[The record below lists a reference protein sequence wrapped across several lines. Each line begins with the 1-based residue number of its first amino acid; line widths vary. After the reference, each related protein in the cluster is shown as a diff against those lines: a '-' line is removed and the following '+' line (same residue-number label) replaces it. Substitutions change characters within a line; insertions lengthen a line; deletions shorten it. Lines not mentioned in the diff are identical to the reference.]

1 MAEDRLERRLAAI
14 LAADVASYSRLMGV
28 DEEGTLA
35 ALKGLRKSLIDP
47 KIAEHRG
54 RMVKP
59 TGDGALVEFA
69 SAVDAV
75 RCALQIQRAMAE
87 HNATVPEDRRIEF
100 RIGINVG
107 DIIIDEGDIYG
118 DGVNIAARVETLA
131 APGSIC
137 LSDNALQQIKRK
149 LALDV
154 NDMGEQQLKNIAQPV
169 RVHSVRIDGV
179 GTTSTGAQ
187 PTGGAPRLSMIVLPF
202 ANLSGDPAQ
211 DYFADGIT
219 EDITTDLS
227 RIPDSFVIARNTAFT
242 FKGKTVDAKQIGHE
256 LGVRYVLEGS
266 VRRAGTRV
274 RANAQLIDARNGAH
288 LWAERFDCDR
298 SDLMDV
304 QDEIVGRI
312 ASALGAQLIDAESK
326 RAMRERPTNP
336 DAVDL
341 TMQGWASLNRSPT
354 HESLADAR
362 RLFERAIALDATA
375 ASALVGLACGL
386 VRAVNSGFSSSL
398 DADLARAHTLV
409 GKALAIAPE
418 NERAHWVLGS
428 ILRSERKLE
437 QAVAAFEAA
446 ITLDRNLAPAFG
458 SLGDVV
464 TFLGRPD
471 ETIRYNHQAIRLSP
485 RDPMLASWQFDIG
498 MAHGLLGSLDDA
510 VEALLRARNNNPELP
525 FVGFG
530 LAAAYAMA
538 GNLDLA
544 RIELAAAQKTA
555 PWATNAAKIK
565 EAVPPC
571 DNPKSRDMIEKF
583 LWTGLRLAGLLD
595 H

>member
-1 MAEDRLERRLAAI
+1 MDMAQERVERRLAAI
-14 LAADVASYSRLMGV
+14 IAADVAGYSRLMGV

-35 ALKGLRKSLIDP
+35 ALKTCRRELIDP

-54 RMVKP
+54 RIVKT

-75 RCALQIQRAMAE
+75 RCAVEIQRAMAKR
-87 HNATVPEDRRIEF
+87 NAPVPEDRRIEF

-131 APGSIC
+131 TSGSIC
-137 LSDNALQQIKRK
+137 LSDNALQQIKGK

-154 NDMGEQQLKNIAQPV
+154 SDMGEQQLKNIAQPV
-169 RVHSVRIDGV
+169 RVDSVRIDGV

-211 DYFADGIT
+211 DHFADGIT

-312 ASALGAQLIDAESK
+312 ASGLGVQLIDAESK

-341 TMQGWASLNRSPT
+341 KMQGWASLNRPPT
-354 HESLADAR
+354 QESLADAR

-386 VRAVNSGFSSSL
+386 VRAVNSGFSRSL

-418 NERAHWVLGS
+418 NARAHWVLGS

-446 ITLDRNLAPAFG
+446 ITLDRNLVPAFG

-464 TFLGRPD
+464 SFLGRPD
-471 ETIRYNHQAIRLSP
+471 EDSKQ
-485 RDPMLASWQFDIG
+485 
-498 MAHGLLGSLDDA
+498 
-510 VEALLRARNNNPELP
+510 
-525 FVGFG
+525 
-530 LAAAYAMA
+530 
-538 GNLDLA
+538 
-544 RIELAAAQKTA
+544 
-555 PWATNAAKIK
+555 
-565 EAVPPC
+565 
-571 DNPKSRDMIEKF
+571 
-583 LWTGLRLAGLLD
+583 
-595 H
+595 